1 MIAKNLRCSRA
12 TPTEST
18 YCSFAGDFSAHR
30 AVKTVGAPILV
41 RDAKRTWRRRR
52 FYCATRRE
60 LGEGADFT
68 TRREENLAK
77 APILVRDAKRTWRR
91 RRFYC
96 ATRRESAKAPILL
109 RDAKR
114 TRRRRRFY
122 CATRRESAKAPIS
135 LRDAKRNR
143 RRREVHCTT
152 RREIGDAYDFFLHCD
167 HLSKKFFIRFLFSS
181 DLHTM
186 GPIKG
191 PKRKEENP

>member
-1 MIAKNLRCSRA
+1 MFTRDSDGKYLLFFRRRLFRASRSKDCGRADFTARREENLAK
-12 TPTEST
+12 
-18 YCSFAGDFSAHR
+18 
-30 AVKTVGAPILV
+30 APILL

-68 TRREENLAK
+68 ERREENSTN
-77 APILVRDAKRTWRR
+77 APIL
-91 RRFYC
+91 
-96 ATRRESAKAPILL
+96 
-109 RDAKR
+109 
-114 TRRRRRFY
+114 
-122 CATRRESAKAPIS
+122 

-143 RRREVHCTT
+143 RRREVHCAT

-167 HLSKKFFIRFLFSS
+167 HSSKKFFIRFLFSS

-191 PKRKEENP
+191 PKRKENP

>member
-30 AVKTVGAPILV
+30 AVKTVGAPILL

-68 TRREENLAK
+68 TRREEN
-77 APILVRDAKRTWRR
+77 
-91 RRFYC
+91 
-96 ATRRESAKAPILL
+96 SAKAPISLS
-109 RDAKR
+109 DAKR

-122 CATRRESAKAPIS
+122 CATRRELDEGADFTARREEKSAEARSP
-135 LRDAKRNR
+135 LRDAKRNWR
-143 RRREVHCTT
+143 CLR
-152 RREIGDAYDFFLHCD
+152 FFPPLRPP
-167 HLSKKFFIRFLFSS
+167 LQKI
-181 DLHTM
+181 LHTVSILERFTHY
-186 GPIKG
+186 GANQRAQTKG
-191 PKRKEENP
+191 EPMMKTSPLPKDADRSEERRVGK